1 MLDAFSP
8 PGLTLE
14 GTLNVYF
21 AINASLVD
29 FVFVSAS
36 LWTCLE
42 SQYDTTLMA
51 TVIEYDPILRV
62 STEQNGGLALALASR
77 TDISSIE
84 DIAGQTVIMG
94 NLFASLLTAQ
104 AQAYE
109 LVDTHGSVGA
119 LWNLPDFIMVDTLGT
134 ASLEHLF
141 IPLANVNEEADV
153 MFVSPRALTDNSTNP
168 MNRRVGVDLQIV
180 DARNYPGFPRTV
192 STKLFP
198 NFAFGALSMTPDGLS
213 SLVGQALLNLTAAD
227 PAAVSA
233 SITGFRFPLTYVDTT
248 NTITVRRIGALF
260 PSPNGFSALEGR
272 SSHRA
277 APCLSLASPPLQKW
291 LGVASANNG
300 TCQQTAAY
308 IGSID
313 VYSMI
318 SCPDGMRLQSRDV
331 ISQSCSAFNSGTS
344 RDCPG
349 GGLTCICKPCVRCA
363 GVLRT
368 ALALVPVLFVIACSR
383 QWPPCFLACAI
394 PPCRVPD
401 QEFTVSVALVTQD
414 GIVPNSTVVCQ
425 YLIQCYSLNQQQTA
439 VVTVTDNYGPAL
451 RALLGDPISRIRYK
465 FAIEVGLVFW
475 HPGCPLFFLFF
486 YVFRR

>member
-248 NTITVRRIGALF
+248 NTITVRRIGAIGVSSVIGVFFGVF
-260 PSPNGFSALEGR
+260 PARKAANLSPIEA
-272 SSHRA
+272 
-277 APCLSLASPPLQKW
+277 
-291 LGVASANNG
+291 
-300 TCQQTAAY
+300 
-308 IGSID
+308 
-313 VYSMI
+313 
-318 SCPDGMRLQSRDV
+318 
-331 ISQSCSAFNSGTS
+331 
-344 RDCPG
+344 
-349 GGLTCICKPCVRCA
+349 
-363 GVLRT
+363 
-368 ALALVPVLFVIACSR
+368 
-383 QWPPCFLACAI
+383 
-394 PPCRVPD
+394 
-401 QEFTVSVALVTQD
+401 
-414 GIVPNSTVVCQ
+414 
-425 YLIQCYSLNQQQTA
+425 
-439 VVTVTDNYGPAL
+439 
-451 RALLGDPISRIRYK
+451 IRY
-465 FAIEVGLVFW
+465 E
-475 HPGCPLFFLFF
+475 
-486 YVFRR
+486 